1 MKKLVSIIVPVFN
14 VEKYLRQCLDS
25 ILGQTFNQFEVIIV
39 NDGSTDNS
47 GAICQEYE
55 ARDNRIVY
63 LEKENGGVSE
73 ARNLGLDFATSE
85 YIIFI
90 DSDDWIEP
98 TYVEVLYEKIEEYQ
112 ADIVFENYTSFN
124 DEDSNFYFHM
134 SNDYYEEIYD
144 NYSVM
149 NLLNDSR
156 ESKNAALIVPWA
168 KIYRKEILNDL
179 HFPLARTGE
188 DALFNLKVFLKSEKI
203 VYIHKGSYIYRHRGE
218 SLSRNWTVDW
228 FNESLLIQEER
239 LSMLATL
246 GYPLRA
252 YKKGYMDSL
261 NFFISEIE
269 NRKLPKSHIFSQ
281 MKEKRDLL
289 NYLTLMH
296 KDNKKAI
303 ILVSHFRNLY
313 EIQTTIKSICFHN
326 RSLRFYLVNHDF
338 PCEWFQLMD
347 RRLEEFDSEIVDC
360 RIPDNGNLNHECI
373 IYDIKSLYSVIGDF
387 VGEDKV
393 LYLGQNVIIT
403 KKLDDLFDMDMG
415 EYPVATVREHD
426 SNMSLKQGKFSF
438 DTGVILVNISSLK
451 KEKAFRAMTDKQD
464 ESSVKVEGVCQNNLD
479 CLCKSNWLELDSD
492 GNFLNHCM
500 YFTND
505 SMVSDQDFPGIIS
518 YSPYGES
525 RGIQSNQEYRNIWW
539 FYHNIEWTELGGNYH
554 LHALRKHHLDSALR

>member
-63 LEKENGGVSE
+63 LEKENEGVSE

-203 VYIHKGSYIYRHRGE
+203 VYIHKGSYIY
-218 SLSRNWTVDW
+218 
-228 FNESLLIQEER
+228 
-239 LSMLATL
+239 
-246 GYPLRA
+246 
-252 YKKGYMDSL
+252 
-261 NFFISEIE
+261 
-269 NRKLPKSHIFSQ
+269 
-281 MKEKRDLL
+281 
-289 NYLTLMH
+289 
-296 KDNKKAI
+296 
-303 ILVSHFRNLY
+303 
-313 EIQTTIKSICFHN
+313 
-326 RSLRFYLVNHDF
+326 
-338 PCEWFQLMD
+338 
-347 RRLEEFDSEIVDC
+347 
-360 RIPDNGNLNHECI
+360 
-373 IYDIKSLYSVIGDF
+373 
-387 VGEDKV
+387 
-393 LYLGQNVIIT
+393 
-403 KKLDDLFDMDMG
+403 
-415 EYPVATVREHD
+415 
-426 SNMSLKQGKFSF
+426 
-438 DTGVILVNISSLK
+438 
-451 KEKAFRAMTDKQD
+451 
-464 ESSVKVEGVCQNNLD
+464 
-479 CLCKSNWLELDSD
+479 
-492 GNFLNHCM
+492 
-500 YFTND
+500 
-505 SMVSDQDFPGIIS
+505 
-518 YSPYGES
+518 
-525 RGIQSNQEYRNIWW
+525 
-539 FYHNIEWTELGGNYH
+539 
-554 LHALRKHHLDSALR
+554 

>member
-168 KIYRKEILNDL
+168 KFIEK
-179 HFPLARTGE
+179 
-188 DALFNLKVFLKSEKI
+188 KFLMI
-203 VYIHKGSYIYRHRGE
+203 FTFHWQGRGKMPY
-218 SLSRNWTVDW
+218 
-228 FNESLLIQEER
+228 LI
-239 LSMLATL
+239 
-246 GYPLRA
+246 
-252 YKKGYMDSL
+252 
-261 NFFISEIE
+261 
-269 NRKLPKSHIFSQ
+269 
-281 MKEKRDLL
+281 
-289 NYLTLMH
+289 
-296 KDNKKAI
+296 
-303 ILVSHFRNLY
+303 
-313 EIQTTIKSICFHN
+313 
-326 RSLRFYLVNHDF
+326 
-338 PCEWFQLMD
+338 
-347 RRLEEFDSEIVDC
+347 
-360 RIPDNGNLNHECI
+360 
-373 IYDIKSLYSVIGDF
+373 
-387 VGEDKV
+387 
-393 LYLGQNVIIT
+393 
-403 KKLDDLFDMDMG
+403 
-415 EYPVATVREHD
+415 
-426 SNMSLKQGKFSF
+426 
-438 DTGVILVNISSLK
+438 
-451 KEKAFRAMTDKQD
+451 
-464 ESSVKVEGVCQNNLD
+464 
-479 CLCKSNWLELDSD
+479 
-492 GNFLNHCM
+492 
-500 YFTND
+500 
-505 SMVSDQDFPGIIS
+505 
-518 YSPYGES
+518 
-525 RGIQSNQEYRNIWW
+525 
-539 FYHNIEWTELGGNYH
+539 
-554 LHALRKHHLDSALR
+554 

>member
-1 MKKLVSIIVPVFN
+1 MEKLVSIIVPIYN

-25 ILGQTFNQFEVIIV
+25 ILRQTFRPLEIILV
-39 NDGSTDNS
+39 NDGSTDGS
-47 GAICQEYE
+47 DTICQEYAE
-55 ARDNRIVY
+55 IDERIVY
-63 LEKENGGVSE
+63 LKKENGGVSD
-73 ARNLGLDFATSE
+73 ARNVGLDAVTSD
-85 YIIFI
+85 YVLFI

-246 GYPLRA
+246 GYPLKA
-252 YKKGYMDSL
+252 YKKGYRDSL

-269 NRKLPKSHIFSQ
+269 NRGLPKSPIFYQ
-281 MKEKRDLL
+281 MKEKRELL
-289 NYLTLMH
+289 NNFSH
-296 KDNKKAI
+296 IHQEEKKAI
-303 ILVSHFRNLY
+303 ILACSFDDVNNIH
-313 EIQTTIKSICFHN
+313 TVIKSICFHN
-326 RSLRFYLVNHDF
+326 RSIRFYLIHHDF
-338 PCEWFQLMD
+338 PYEWFQQMK
-347 RRLEEFDSEIVDC
+347 RRLEEFDSDIIDCRLSENTPLTFDDFDRFHSLIVD
-360 RIPDNGNLNHECI
+360 
-373 IYDIKSLYSVIGDF
+373 F
-387 VGEDKV
+387 VEEKKA
-393 LYLGQNVIIT
+393 LYLDQNILITKNLEGLFSIDLEGYPIATVKIPYASRKHETVTPKVFFINFPACQKENTSQTMMGRLGDRSLKLEGDGQN
-403 KKLDDLFDMDMG
+403 DF
-415 EYPVATVREHD
+415 
-426 SNMSLKQGKFSF
+426 N
-438 DTGVILVNISSLK
+438 
-451 KEKAFRAMTDKQD
+451 
-464 ESSVKVEGVCQNNLD
+464 
-479 CLCKSNWLELDSD
+479 CLSKSNWLELDID
-492 GNFLNHCM
+492 
-500 YFTND
+500 YND
-505 SMVSDQDFPGIIS
+505 LDHPTCKADHPLPKGQDFPGMIS
-518 YSPYGES
+518 YLPHEEPW
-525 RGIQSNQEYRNIWW
+525 RVQNDQEYRKVWW
-539 FYHNIEWTELGGNYH
+539 FYHNLEWTELGGNYH
-554 LHALRKHHLDSALR
+554 LHALQKYLLDSFRW